1 MMQDVN
7 NRGNPGRGRGKG
19 VYESCVPS
27 VQFSE
32 NPKLLK
38 KKKQKNPQLY
48 QLKKMYYSQSWKINK
63 SKKKK
68 YHSTPHSYHHITGCL
83 ILKVKRIL

>member
-1 MMQDVN
+1 MSLHICQNSDGTTQSKPECKLWTLVNNNLSTLVHHCKATMMQDVN
-7 NRGNPGRGRGKG
+7 NRGNLGRGRGKG

-38 KKKQKNPQLY
+38 KKKPNN
-48 QLKKMYYSQSWKINK
+48 SIN
-63 SKKKK
+63 
-68 YHSTPHSYHHITGCL
+68 
-83 ILKVKRIL
+83 